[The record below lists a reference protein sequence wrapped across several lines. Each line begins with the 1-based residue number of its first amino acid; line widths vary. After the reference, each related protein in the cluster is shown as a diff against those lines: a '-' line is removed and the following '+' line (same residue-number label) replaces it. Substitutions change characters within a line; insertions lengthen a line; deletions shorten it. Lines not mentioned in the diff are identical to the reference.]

1 MANDDAPASK
11 AIFAFSPSENLRRL
25 LICIPPSNGGK
36 NRTVR
41 RSLAAILMT
50 HTLAVVLTLVPI
62 ASMATDPKSDVMKD
76 LLNDL
81 AVLNEAVLD
90 WCDTQGGKFT
100 LPNVSAPG
108 CKIGN
113 NFWAGTFGLINYESG
128 WWWNKRAETE
138 DPYYKFGLLWLVLPI
153 DPDAPCAAALAALNN
168 PARIPVKLIGP
179 RAHEC
184 RQ

>member
-1 MANDDAPASK
+1 MT
-11 AIFAFSPSENLRRL
+11 
-25 LICIPPSNGGK
+25 G

-50 HTLAVVLTLVPI
+50 LAVALALAPT
-62 ASMATDPKSDVMKD
+62 ASKATDPKSDMMKE
-76 LLNDL
+76 LLNNL

-90 WCDTQGGKFT
+90 WCDTQGGQFA
-100 LPNVSAPG
+100 LPNVSSPG
-108 CKIGN
+108 CKIGKGI
-113 NFWAGTFGLINYESG
+113 WAGTFGLINYEPG

-153 DPDAPCAAALAALNN
+153 DSDAPCAAALAALNN

-184 RQ
+184 QQ